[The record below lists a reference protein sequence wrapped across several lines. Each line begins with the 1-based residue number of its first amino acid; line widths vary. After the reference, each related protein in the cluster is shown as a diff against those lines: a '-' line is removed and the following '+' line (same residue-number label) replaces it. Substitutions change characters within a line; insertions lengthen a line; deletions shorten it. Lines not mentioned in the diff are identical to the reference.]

1 MESIPKQKHWYWI
14 SSDIN
19 NEYQLKKIKH
29 ILLWLLFISSS
40 RCGLAQTST
49 DEQLANQFYQ
59 NKEFDKALTYY
70 ETLFNKKSPQAYYTP
85 YLNCLLETKD
95 FKKAEKV
102 VKKQIKQNSD
112 NLNFMVDLG
121 TVYDRSGELDK
132 AKTAWEQT
140 IKAIKTDDQ
149 VFSAANAFIGIHQY
163 DLAIT
168 AYLKGRKI
176 SQNDYPY
183 SFELA
188 EVYNIKGD
196 KLAMIGEYL
205 DVLETND
212 SYIQTVQNALQ
223 TSFNN
228 ESNPQ
233 QNELLKT
240 ELLKRIQKSPD
251 RTILSELLIWMQIQL
266 KDWEGAFV
274 QAKAMDMRK
283 KEEGARVMS
292 LAQLFVQNES
302 YDIAARAYQYVLS
315 KGKGNYFY
323 TDARKELLNAS
334 YQKIT
339 SSANYTNLELTDLE
353 KNYQATITELGKTAD
368 NIVLLRNLAHLQAFY
383 LHKLTDAIALLE
395 EAIELPQIEPHIKA
409 ACKLELGDI
418 LLVTNDIW
426 EASLRYSQVE
436 KEFKH
441 DAIGQEA
448 KFRNAKIS
456 YYTGDFKWAQSQLDV
471 LKGATSK
478 LISNDAMDLSL
489 LISDALAIDTNT
501 APLLIFARADLLAFQ
516 NKDEQ
521 AMITLDSINTL
532 FPNHALADDILYRK
546 AALELKHA
554 KYTEA
559 ATFYEDILKN
569 YGSDILADDALFKL
583 ADLNE
588 NQFKNTD
595 KAKELYQQLLERYP
609 GSLYVVEA
617 RKRFRKLRGDTIN

>member
-1 MESIPKQKHWYWI
+1 MV
-14 SSDIN
+14 
-19 NEYQLKKIKH
+19 LF
-29 ILLWLLFISSS
+29 FISIGFRSM
-40 RCGLAQTST
+40 AQQPST

-70 ETLFNKKSPQAYYTP
+70 ENLFNKKSVQIYYTP

-112 NLNFMVDLG
+112 NPNFMVDLG
-121 TVYDRSGELDK
+121 TVYSRADEADK

-140 IKAIKTDDQ
+140 IKAIKQDEQ
-149 VFSAANAFIGIHQY
+149 VFTAANAFIAIHQY
-163 DLAIT
+163 DLAIA
-168 AYLKGRKI
+168 AYQKGRKI
-176 SQNDYPY
+176 SQNNYPY

-223 TSFNN
+223 TTFNN
-228 ESNPQ
+228 EANPQ
-233 QNELLKT
+233 QNELLKM
-240 ELLKRIQKSPD
+240 ELLKRIQQSPD

-274 QAKAMDMRK
+274 QAKALDKRK
-283 KEEGARVMS
+283 KEEGARIMG

-302 YDIAARAYQYVLS
+302 YDIAARAYQYVLA

-323 TDARKELLNAS
+323 VDARKELLNAS

-339 SSANYTNLELTDLE
+339 SSANYTDLELTTLE
-353 KNYQATITELGKTAD
+353 KNYISTIEELGKSAET
-368 NIVLLRNLAHLQAFY
+368 VMLLKNLAHLQAFY
-383 LHKLTDAIALLE
+383 LLKTTEAISLLE
-395 EAIELPQIEPHIKA
+395 EAIELPQVAPHTKA
-409 ACKLELGDI
+409 VCKLELGDI

-501 APLLIFARADLLAFQ
+501 APLLVFARGDLLAFQ
-516 NKDEQ
+516 NKDDQ
-521 AMITLDSINTL
+521 AMITWDSINTL
-532 FPNHALADDILYRK
+532 FPNHALSDEILYRK
-546 AALELKHA
+546 AGLEIKHA

-559 ATFYEDILKN
+559 AALYESILKN
-569 YGSDILADDALFKL
+569 YGTDILADDALFKL

-588 NQFKNTD
+588 FQFKNIP
-595 KAKELYQQLLERYP
+595 KAKELYQQLLEQYP

-617 RKRFRKLRGDTIN
+617 RKRFRRLRGDTIN

>member
-1 MESIPKQKHWYWI
+1 MTG
-14 SSDIN
+14 
-19 NEYQLKKIKH
+19 
-29 ILLWLLFISSS
+29 LWSV
-40 RCGLAQTST
+40 AQPST
-49 DEQLANQFYQ
+49 DEQLASQFYQ
-59 NKEFDKALTYY
+59 NKQFDKALDYY
-70 ETLFNKKSPQAYYTP
+70 ENLFNKKSNQLYYSP

-102 VKKQIKQNSD
+102 VKKQIKQNPD

-121 TVYDRSGELDK
+121 TVYTRSGEPEK
-132 AKTAWEQT
+132 AKNAWEQT
-140 IKAIKTDDQ
+140 VKAIKMDEQ
-149 VFSAANAFIGIHQY
+149 VFNLASAFISVQQY
-163 DLAIT
+163 DFAIAT
-168 AYLKGRKI
+168 YMKGRKI

-240 ELLKRIQKSPD
+240 ELLKRIQKNPD

-266 KDWEGAFV
+266 KDWEGAFI
-274 QAKAMDMRK
+274 QAKALDKRK
-283 KEEGARVMS
+283 KEDGARVMG
-292 LAQLFVQNES
+292 LAQLFAQNES
-302 YDIAARAYQYVLS
+302 YDISIRAYQYVLT
-315 KGKGNYFY
+315 KGKSNYFY
-323 TDARKELLNAS
+323 TEARKELLVVT
-334 YQKIT
+334 YRKIIKGKYNST
-339 SSANYTNLELTDLE
+339 ELLELE
-353 KNYQATITELGKTAD
+353 KNYNLTIDELGKSAST
-368 NIVLLRNLAHLQAFY
+368 VGLLKNMAHLQAFY
-383 LHKLTDAIALLE
+383 LNKTKEAIELLE
-395 EAIELPQIEPHIKA
+395 EAIELPQVEPHLKA
-409 ACKLELGDI
+409 DCKLELGDI
-418 LLVTNDIW
+418 LLVTGDIW

-456 YYTGDFKWAQSQLDV
+456 YYTGDFKWSQSQLDV

-478 LISNDAMDLSL
+478 LIANDAMDLSL
-489 LISDALAIDTNT
+489 LINDALAIDSNT
-501 APLLIFARADLLAFQ
+501 VPLLMFARADLLAFQ
-516 NKDEQ
+516 NKDELAIQ
-521 AMITLDSINTL
+521 TLDSIPLL
-532 FPNHALADDILYRK
+532 FPNHALADDILYKK
-546 AALELKHA
+546 AQLEIKHG

-559 ATFYEDILKN
+559 ATLYENILSN
-569 YGSDILADDALFKL
+569 YGTDILADDALFKL

-588 NQFKNTD
+588 NQFKNVD
-595 KAKELYQQLLERYP
+595 KAKELYQQLIEKYP